1 MPALTIDGNA
11 TSALSTLS
19 AGASAA
25 AAAELR
31 SPQHELFFAASDLH
45 VHLLCWDD
53 SAVVDNAVELAPDSI
68 ELAHFHAMLLF
79 VDALPTPDVTME
91 HASPGVRQVFEVLS
105 LHADIFCNFCI
116 GFGLLGHMSL
126 GVNQHQPWPPPDEL
140 RLTDC
145 DAKLWPAP
153 WPSFYMVVRN
163 SATGHPGRL

>member
-11 TSALSTLS
+11 ASALFTLS
-19 AGASAA
+19 VGASSAT
-25 AAAELR
+25 ELG
-31 SPQHELFFAASDLH
+31 SPQHELFFVASDLH

-79 VDALPTPDVTME
+79 VDALPTPDVIME

-105 LHADIFCNFCI
+105 LHVDIFCNFCI

-126 GVNQHQPWPPPDEL
+126 EVNQHQPWPPPDDLRLASCDAEL
-140 RLTDC
+140 RPT
-145 DAKLWPAP
+145 P
-153 WPSFYMVVRN
+153 WTSFNMAMRFSVR
-163 SATGHPGRL
+163 SSCSRL